1 MKVENK
7 VKGSV
12 YQKIALDIASRIVEK
27 NLKIGEKIY
36 SRSSISSQYKVSPE
50 TARRAINILSD
61 LEIVETMKGSGVIIK
76 SYENAVKYV
85 RGFSDKQTIKSL
97 INEIN
102 ESFNNQIK
110 EIEALK
116 KNFDLLT
123 ENTQRFQASNPFIPF
138 EIKITKD
145 SKHLNKSASE
155 INFWQNTNATIVA
168 IKRNNSIIL
177 SPGAY
182 SLFLEDDIFY
192 FVGDDNS
199 YLRVKEFMYGE

>member
-1 MKVENK
+1 
-7 VKGSV
+7 
-12 YQKIALDIASRIVEK
+12 
-27 NLKIGEKIY
+27 
-36 SRSSISSQYKVSPE
+36 
-50 TARRAINILSD
+50 
-61 LEIVETMKGSGVIIK
+61 MKGSGVIIK

-85 RGFSDKQTIKSL
+85 RGFSDKQTVKSL

-102 ESFNNQIK
+102 EGFINQK
-110 EIEALK
+110 KQIEVLK
-116 KNFDLLT
+116 RNFDLLT
-123 ENTQRFQASNPFIPF
+123 ENTQRFHASNPFVPF

-182 SLFLEDDIFY
+182 ALFLEGDIFY

-199 YLRVKEFMYGE
+199 YLRVKEFMY

>member
-1 MKVENK
+1 MENK

-61 LEIVETMKGSGVIIK
+61 LDIVETMKGSGVIIK

-102 ESFNNQIK
+102 ESFNNQKK

-123 ENTQRFQASNPFIPF
+123 ENTQRFHSSNPFVPF

-182 SLFLEDDIFY
+182 AVFLEDDIFY

-199 YLRVKEFMYGE
+199 YLRVKEFMYSE

>member
-1 MKVENK
+1 VENK

-61 LEIVETMKGSGVIIK
+61 LDIVETMKGSGVIIK

-123 ENTQRFQASNPFIPF
+123 ENTQRFHSSNPFVPF

-155 INFWQNTNATIVA
+155 ITFWQNTNATIVA

-182 SLFLEDDIFY
+182 AVFLEDDIFY

-199 YLRVKEFMYGE
+199 YLRVKEFMYSE

>member
-1 MKVENK
+1 VENK

-61 LEIVETMKGSGVIIK
+61 LDIVETMKGSGVIIK

-123 ENTQRFQASNPFIPF
+123 ENTQRFHSSNPFVPF

-182 SLFLEDDIFY
+182 AVFLEDDIFY

-199 YLRVKEFMYGE
+199 YLRVKEFMYSE

>member
-1 MKVENK
+1 MENK

-61 LEIVETMKGSGVIIK
+61 LDIVETMKGSGVIIK

-123 ENTQRFQASNPFIPF
+123 ENTQRFHSSNPFVPF

-182 SLFLEDDIFY
+182 AVFLEDDIFY

-199 YLRVKEFMYGE
+199 YLRVKEFMYSE

>member
-1 MKVENK
+1 MENK

-61 LEIVETMKGSGVIIK
+61 LDIVETMKGSGVIIK

-116 KNFDLLT
+116 
-123 ENTQRFQASNPFIPF
+123 
-138 EIKITKD
+138 
-145 SKHLNKSASE
+145 
-155 INFWQNTNATIVA
+155 
-168 IKRNNSIIL
+168 
-177 SPGAY
+177 
-182 SLFLEDDIFY
+182 
-192 FVGDDNS
+192 
-199 YLRVKEFMYGE
+199 

>member
-1 MKVENK
+1 MENK
-7 VKGSV
+7 VKSSV

-50 TARRAINILSD
+50 TARRAIHILSD

-102 ESFNNQIK
+102 EGFNNQKK

-123 ENTQRFQASNPFIPF
+123 ENAQRFQASNPFVPF

-182 SLFLEDDIFY
+182 ALFLEDDIFY

-199 YLRVKEFMYGE
+199 YLRVKEFMYSE

>member
-1 MKVENK
+1 MENK
-7 VKGSV
+7 VKSSV

-102 ESFNNQIK
+102 EGFNNQKK

-123 ENTQRFQASNPFIPF
+123 ENAQRFQASNPFVPF

-182 SLFLEDDIFY
+182 ALFLEDDIFY

-199 YLRVKEFMYGE
+199 YLRVKEFMYSE

>member
-61 LEIVETMKGSGVIIK
+61 LDIVETMKGSGVIIK

-85 RGFSDKQTIKSL
+85 RGFSDKQTIKAL

-102 ESFNNQIK
+102 ESFNNQKK
-110 EIEALK
+110 EIEILK

-123 ENTQRFQASNPFIPF
+123 ENTQRFHASNPFVPF

-182 SLFLEDDIFY
+182 ALFLEDDIFY

-199 YLRVKEFMYGE
+199 YLRVKEFMYSE

>member
-1 MKVENK
+1 MENK

-61 LEIVETMKGSGVIIK
+61 LDIVETMKGSGVIIK

-123 ENTQRFQASNPFIPF
+123 ENTQRFHSSNPFVPF

-155 INFWQNTNATIVA
+155 ITFWQNTNATIVA

-182 SLFLEDDIFY
+182 AVFLEDDIFY

-199 YLRVKEFMYGE
+199 YLRVKEFMYSE